1 MGVMDWFSSLFNKDT
16 NSLDISAFI
25 GELTS
30 EIFFKELAIQSCI
43 NLIANTLSRAEF
55 RTYEKGK
62 EIKGDNYYL
71 FNVEPN
77 PNKSAN
83 KFWRDVIYQ
92 LVYNNECVVI
102 QNSDGKLYVA
112 DSFHCE
118 RYAFREYVYSDIV
131 IDGYALNRSYTE
143 SEVLHFELHNEKIRT
158 IIDGLY
164 NSYSKLI
171 AAAQG
176 NYKRNNS
183 RRGKVTVPTNYPQT
197 QDAQDKLKDLF
208 ENKFKKFFEA
218 EYSAI
223 IPMTNGIEYEDLQS
237 NIGVKGG
244 ADNKEIRAFI
254 DDIFDF
260 VAIALNVP
268 PTLLKGTVADTEK
281 AVDNLLMFCINPLA
295 ETLDDEI
302 NRKYYKKRLYLERT
316 YMKVNTSMIRA
327 TSIKDIAG
335 ALETLFRIGS
345 YTVDDCL
352 EALGM
357 EPLETEWSQTRFVTK
372 NYEPIETRIAG
383 GDDSS

>member
-1 MGVMDWFSSLFNKDT
+1 MGIKDWFISLFNKDGT
-16 NSLDISAFI
+16 LDISAAI
-25 GELTS
+25 GSLAG

-43 NLIANTLSRAEF
+43 NLIANVLSKAEF
-55 RTYEKGK
+55 QTFDKGK
-62 EIKGDNYYL
+62 EVKGDNYYL

-83 KFWRDVIYQ
+83 KFWRDVIYR
-92 LVYNNECVVI
+92 LVYDNECLVI
-102 QNSDGKLYVA
+102 QNNGHFYVA
-112 DSFHCE
+112 DSFHVD
-118 RYAFREYVYSDIV
+118 RYAFKEYIYSGV
-131 IDGYALNRSYTE
+131 TIDGFAMTRTFAE

-158 IIDGLY
+158 VIEGLY
-164 NSYSKLI
+164 GSYSKLI
-171 AAAQG
+171 AAAQL

-183 RRGKVTVPTNYPQT
+183 PRGKVHIPTNYPQT
-197 QDAQDKLKDLF
+197 EKAQSDLKSLF
-208 ENKFKKFFEA
+208 EVKFKKFFEA
-218 EYSAI
+218 EGGAI
-223 IPMTNGIEYEDLQS
+223 LPLTNGIDYEELAS

-281 AVDNLLMFCINPLA
+281 AVDNLIMFCINPLA
-295 ETLDDEI
+295 ETISDEV

-316 YMKVNTSMIRA
+316 YMKVNTSMIRV

-335 ALETLFRIGS
+335 ALETLFRIS
-345 YTVDDCL
+345 AYTVDDCL
-352 EALGM
+352 TALGM
-357 EPLETEWSQTRFVTK
+357 EPLETEWSQTHFVTK

-383 GDDSS
+383 GGG